1 MPRRIADE
9 VARYTDFR
17 GHRFVDW
24 HPLRSE
30 MLVSTRKAG
39 GDTTQIFRLAAP
51 LAEPE
56 QLTDFSEPVR
66 TASYEPT
73 RGDYIVFERST
84 GGDEAAQLYRLDLAT
99 RQTTLLTPP
108 GQRHNMQEWLHR
120 SSRLL
125 YLSLPLDRTAPGG
138 SRNEVTQTLSLV
150 DPLQPQ
156 AQRRLAELPGGGWA
170 SELGRLGRFADRAHP
185 LPVGRRVARCGCSI
199 SRAARA
205 GRSCRRPGRRR
216 RATSPTSGSATAR
229 ASSSSA
235 TAPASF
241 AS

>member
-1 MPRRIADE
+1 MPSNAPLPSAAALLCAALLVACAPLPPSAPAASGDVVAPNRNLVVQGIPPVPRRIADE

-17 GHRFVDW
+17 GQRFVDW

-66 TASYEPT
+66 TASFEPT

-138 SRNEVTQTLSLV
+138 SRNEVSQTLSLV
-150 DPLQPQ
+150 DPMQPQ
-156 AQRRLAELPGGGWA
+156 AQRRLAELPGGGW
-170 SELGRLGRFADRAHP
+170 G
-185 LPVGRRVARCGCSI
+185 
-199 SRAARA
+199 
-205 GRSCRRPGRRR
+205 
-216 RATSPTSGSATAR
+216 
-229 ASSSSA
+229 
-235 TAPASF
+235 
-241 AS
+241 